1 MKRST
6 FETRLA
12 KIEEANADWDY
23 SLCETTQ
30 EKVNWEQNFTPL
42 VEGRIFFF
50 ATSNT
55 IVYDDPHT
63 GLIEY
68 RNPTEFL
75 KAVQGW
81 FDDRVFTWESDRDD
95 EERYLFEQENDSEEN
110 WYPGKGITAD
120 ELELLEED
128 YYKAFIQ

>member
-1 MKRST
+1 M
-6 FETRLA
+6 
-12 KIEEANADWDY
+12 
-23 SLCETTQ
+23 
-30 EKVNWEQNFTPL
+30 
-42 VEGRIFFF
+42 
-50 ATSNT
+50 
-55 IVYDDPHT
+55 
-63 GLIEY
+63 
-68 RNPTEFL
+68 

>member
-1 MKRST
+1 MGLFPLRNY
-6 FETRLA
+6 TR
-12 KIEEANADWDY
+12 K
-23 SLCETTQ
+23 S
-30 EKVNWEQNFTPL
+30 K
-42 VEGRIFFF
+42 
-50 ATSNT
+50 
-55 IVYDDPHT
+55 
-63 GLIEY
+63 
-68 RNPTEFL
+68 TEFL